1 MQFSFT
7 KATPASGA
15 HRKGKL
21 FPERPWYQRMVS
33 LRIQWCKTGC
43 IMHAFNNNATVF
55 MLKSFNLCIT
65 RHEHCYKISDSAL
78 LTFRMVL
85 KQHISY
91 LILINVLEFLVF
103 RAVPH
108 TYALLML
115 KSSLIKSP
123 LISFLFFV
131 SVHPVLKQFKDSN
144 SANSMLF
151 IKWRKLRNKRG
162 KYQSFKRNLVNK
174 QCSLHKATIHTKIS
188 QRGWFWQSQ
197 RLAY

>member
-1 MQFSFT
+1 MQFSST
-7 KATPASGA
+7 KAAPASGA

-21 FPERPWYQRMVS
+21 FPERPRYQRMVI
-33 LRIQWCKTGC
+33 LRIQRCKTGC

-91 LILINVLEFLVF
+91 LILISVLELLVF

-123 LISFLFFV
+123 LTSFFCCCFCAPSLEAIQGQ
-131 SVHPVLKQFKDSN
+131 QFSKFN
-144 SANSMLF
+144 V
-151 IKWRKLRNKRG
+151 I
-162 KYQSFKRNLVNK
+162 YQMKEAQK
-174 QCSLHKATIHTKIS
+174 
-188 QRGWFWQSQ
+188 
-197 RLAY
+197 